1 MCMRGVLA
9 TLVALLAL
17 SNARAPAAAQ
27 QRDAPG
33 QFDFY
38 VLSLS
43 WTPAYCEAEGDRRSG
58 DEQCQRGRPYSF
70 VVHGL
75 WPQYERGF
83 PRSCV
88 EPAPRIPF
96 SLVNSMLDLMPA
108 RGLVIHQWRTHGTCS
123 GLEAQTYFRALRD
136 ARERITIPER
146 FRRLE
151 KHTMVAPIEVEN
163 AFLAANPDLE
173 PDMIAVT
180 CDDRRL
186 REVRIC
192 LGTDLSFR
200 SCDEINRRA
209 CRSPRVVMPPVRGG

>member
-1 MCMRGVLA
+1 MQMRGLVA

-17 SNARAPAAAQ
+17 TIAGARAEAQ
-27 QRDAPG
+27 RRHEPG
-33 QFDFY
+33 KFDFY
-38 VLSLS
+38 VLALS
-43 WTPAYCEAEGDRRSG
+43 WTPSYCEAEGDRRGG

-83 PRSCV
+83 PRACV

-96 SLVNSMLDLMPA
+96 SLINSMLDLMPA
-108 RGLVIHQWRTHGTCS
+108 RGLIIHQWRTHGTCS
-123 GLEAQTYFRALRD
+123 GLEAQSYFQAVRE
-136 ARERITIPER
+136 ARERIAIPER

-151 KHTMVAPIEVEN
+151 THTMVAPIEVED
-163 AFLAANPDLE
+163 AFLAANPELK

-192 LGTDLSFR
+192 MGTDLSFR
-200 SCDEINRRA
+200 PCEEINRRA
-209 CRSPRVVMPPVRGG
+209 CRTPRVVMPPVRGG